1 VRGAHHNRLTVAAVT
16 GVVAVVVVAVGAA
29 YMASSSAGP
38 APAPAAATGVVTDRG
53 SPVASVGCNRLQGPA
68 VADQLQGIVVD
79 GTPRWY
85 LLTTPSPGTSG
96 PTPNGGTVAGAVPR
110 PLVLD
115 FHGLAEGAL
124 LHSFTSRFGDLGQ
137 QDGFVVVFP
146 GGTGAPVR
154 WDTTDRSPSNPD
166 LAYVAALLDQV
177 ESTQCIDT
185 SRVYAGGFSD
195 GAVMAS
201 LLACTMSDRFA
212 AAGAVSGLEL
222 PAPCAPARPVPVI
235 AFHGTADP
243 ILYFGGGVDSAML
256 TQLLGP
262 DQPVRSPPTD
272 QPADLDGPGVPATV
286 RAWAVKDGCDPRPI
300 DATVGTQ
307 VILRRYT
314 CPPGAAVEFYII
326 VGGGHSWPGGEVSQ
340 ADSQV
345 GATTFQVD
353 ATAQMWDFFRQFHL

>member
-1 VRGAHHNRLTVAAVT
+1 VA
-16 GVVAVVVVAVGAA
+16 GVVAAVVVAVGAG

-38 APAPAAATGVVTDRG
+38 APASAASIASVSRTAPGRG
-53 SPVASVGCNRLQGPA
+53 SPVPSSGCSRPQGPA
-68 VADQLQGIVVD
+68 VADQLQGLVVD

-85 LLTTPSPGTSG
+85 LLTTPSPSTPG
-96 PTPNGGTVAGAVPR
+96 PTPGGDTASVPR

-115 FHGLAEGAL
+115 FHGVAEGAL
-124 LHSFTSRFGDLGQ
+124 LHSYTSRFGVLGL
-137 QDGFVVVFP
+137 QDGFVVAFP
-146 GGTGAPVR
+146 GGTGAPVH
-154 WDTTDRSPSNPD
+154 WDTTDHSPSNPD

-177 ESTQCIDT
+177 ESAQCIDT

-212 AAGAVSGLEL
+212 AIGAVSGLEL
-222 PAPCAPARPVPVI
+222 QQPCDIARRVPVI

-243 ILYFGGGVDSAML
+243 ILYFNGGVDSATL

-262 DQPVRSPPTD
+262 DQPVRPPPTD
-272 QPADLDGPGVPATV
+272 QRANLDGPGIPATV

-300 DATVGTQ
+300 DTPVGTH
-307 VILRRYT
+307 VVLRRYT
-314 CPPGAAVEFYII
+314 CPPGTAVEFYIV
-326 VGGGHSWPGGEVSQ
+326 VGGGHSWPGSNVSG
-340 ADSQV
+340 ADSGV

-353 ATAQMWDFFRQFHL
+353 ATGHMWDFFRQFHL

>member
-1 VRGAHHNRLTVAAVT
+1 VGGV
-16 GVVAVVVVAVGAA
+16 VVAVVTAVGVG

-38 APAPAAATGVVTDRG
+38 APASAAAVASVTGIVPGRG
-53 SPVASVGCNRLQGPA
+53 SPVPSAGCSRPEGPA
-68 VADQLQGIVVD
+68 VADQLQGMEVD

-85 LLTTPSPGTSG
+85 LLTTPSPGTPS
-96 PTPNGGTVAGAVPR
+96 PTPGGDAAPVPR

-124 LHSFTSRFGDLGQ
+124 RHSFTSRFGVLGS

-146 GGTGAPVR
+146 GGTGAPVH
-154 WDTTDRSPSNPD
+154 WDTMDRGPANPD
-166 LAYVAALLDQV
+166 LAYVNALLDQV

-212 AAGAVSGLEL
+212 AIGAVSGLEL
-222 PAPCAPARPVPVI
+222 PQPCANARPVPVI

-243 ILYFGGGVDSAML
+243 ILYFNGGVDSASL

-262 DQPVRSPPTD
+262 DEPVRPDPTG
-272 QPADLDGPGVPATV
+272 QPADLEGPGVPATV
-286 RAWAVKDGCDPRPI
+286 GAWAAKDGCDPKPI
-300 DATVGTQ
+300 DTPVGTQ
-307 VILRRYT
+307 VVLRRYT
-314 CPPGAAVEFYII
+314 CPPGTAVEFYIV
-326 VGGGHSWPGGEVSQ
+326 VGGGHSWPGSDVSA
-340 ADSQV
+340 ADPGV
-345 GATTFQVD
+345 GATTFRVD
-353 ATAQMWDFFRQFHL
+353 ATTQMWDFFRQFHL

>member
-1 VRGAHHNRLTVAAVT
+1 VVAAV
-16 GVVAVVVVAVGAA
+16 VAAVGAG
-29 YMASSSAGP
+29 YMASSGAGP
-38 APAPAAATGVVTDRG
+38 APASAASVSGTDAGRG
-53 SPVASVGCNRLQGPA
+53 SPVPSAGCSRPQGPA

-85 LLTTPSPGTSG
+85 LLTTPAPGTPG
-96 PTPNGGTVAGAVPR
+96 PTPSGGRVAGAVPR

-124 LHSFTSRFGDLGQ
+124 LHSFTSRFGILGQ

-146 GGTGAPVR
+146 GGTGAPVH
-154 WDTTDRSPSNPD
+154 WDTMDHSPSNHD
-166 LAYVAALLDQV
+166 LTYVAALLDQV

-185 SRVYAGGFSD
+185 SRVYASGFSD

-212 AAGAVSGLEL
+212 AIGAVSGLEL
-222 PAPCAPARPVPVI
+222 QQPCATARPVPVI

-243 ILYFGGGVDSAML
+243 ILYFNGGVDSAAL

-262 DQPVRSPPTD
+262 GEPVRPPPTD
-272 QPADLDGPGVPATV
+272 QPADVDGPGVPATV
-286 RAWAVKDGCDPRPI
+286 RAWAVKDRCDPRPS
-300 DATVGTQ
+300 DAAVGTQ
-307 VILRRYT
+307 VVLRRYT
-314 CPPGAAVEFYII
+314 CPPGTAVEFYII
-326 VGGGHSWPGGEVSQ
+326 VGGGHSWPGSEVSE

-345 GATTFQVD
+345 GETTLQVD
-353 ATAQMWDFFRQFHL
+353 ATAQMWEFFRQFHL